1 MLELTPRNLSN
12 LLGFA
17 YTDYM
22 SLRFRR
28 SMKLMPGVRLNFSKS
43 SVGMSFGV
51 PGARYTVNSKGRRT
65 VSTGIPG
72 TGIYNVETLS
82 SGRRSSSAIS
92 TQDMHESELRSY
104 SPPTSMRPGLFAR
117 KAEREFYKYLLDIF
131 KHDEADSADEVIEK
145 ATKLQSL
152 YPTLKYSLNLLQF
165 LYCVKGSSVDDQV
178 GYQWG
183 KNLWTDRQVAFKDK
197 YVRKYFQ
204 GITPQVQI
212 TNGIS
217 TSSIYNDQTLGHILV
232 ELLQQMKKVEEAL
245 VILEEM
251 IPNQLTAISLA
262 DLELQ
267 RKDYDGALETTED
280 IENEDDAT
288 GMLLVL
294 RGVAFR
300 EKSMHDAS
308 LECFKRALA
317 KRSRSEGL
325 LHRAHFERAETY
337 ARMGKKTLAVKDLE
351 KILVDDLDYPEVS
364 AKLEKL
370 KSNKNE

>member
-1 MLELTPRNLSN
+1 MI
-12 LLGFA
+12 GAA
-17 YTDYM
+17 YTEHM

-51 PGARYTVNSKGRRT
+51 PGARYSVNSKGRRT

-72 TGIYNVETLS
+72 TGLYNVETLS
-82 SGRRSSSAIS
+82 SGSRTPSAKS
-92 TQDMHESELRSY
+92 QWPTGEAEMGSY

-131 KHDEADSADEVIEK
+131 KHDEADSADEAIEK

-152 YPTLKYSLNLLQF
+152 YPTLKYSLELLKF
-165 LYCVKGSSVDDQV
+165 LYCVKGSSVDDAV

-183 KNLWTDRQVAFKDK
+183 KDLWTDRLNAFDDK

-204 GITPQVQI
+204 GITPQVSI

-217 TSSIYNDQTLGHILV
+217 SSSIYNDQTLGHILV
-232 ELLQQMKKVEEAL
+232 ELLQHMKKIDEAL

-267 RKDYDGALETTED
+267 QQDYDGALETTED

-294 RGVAFR
+294 RGIAFR
-300 EKSMHDAS
+300 EKNMHDAA
-308 LECFKRALA
+308 LECFKRAIA

-337 ARMGKKTLAVKDLE
+337 ARMGKKSLAVKDLE
-351 KILVDDLDYPEVS
+351 KILVDDLEYPEVVT
-364 AKLEKL
+364 KLETL
-370 KSNKNE
+370 KGSTNE